1 MSENIAQALDM
12 SHLRE
17 EKERVDREYAELNK
31 PPAAETVT
39 ENPAFLQPEATFTVN
54 YTNQRGKVYSGQFTN
69 RILTVGQKIKVDVI
83 RARRM
88 MNASR
93 DAMTDNIA
101 GLLLMVSWMEES
113 LKSRPKWAENFWDIY
128 DQEAVEAVF
137 QHVASHER
145 CFHGRD
151 QDPGTSES

>member
-1 MSENIAQALDM
+1 MPENIAQALDM

-31 PPAAETVT
+31 PPETET
-39 ENPAFLQPEATFTVN
+39 KANPAFLQPEATFTVN
-54 YTNQRGKVYSGQFTN
+54 YTDWRGKVYSGQFTN
-69 RILTVGQKIKVDVI
+69 KVLTVGQKIKVDVL

-88 MNASR
+88 MNTPR

-113 LKSRPKWAENFWDIY
+113 LTARPKWAANFWDLY
-128 DQEAVEAVF
+128 DERIVEAVF
-137 QHVASHER
+137 THVAEHEKF
-145 CFHGRD
+145 FHGRD
-151 QDPGTSES
+151 QDTGAGEG